1 MSNKKL
7 FWVLQFFGWGSIAGI
22 NIWGKLVTRTD
33 LSKLYIYLE
42 GFGFILSG
50 ILTTLFIR
58 KYLKKQITFN
68 KFQSIE
74 IKKILI
80 SFLFGSIAF
89 YFLLLFF
96 SYLSYYIL
104 NNTIPKV
111 TNLQHLST
119 VLNSFIF
126 ILFWMLFYLSIKIS
140 QKFRKNKIEKLELE
154 TSLKESQLN
163 TLIGQI
169 NPHFMFNSLNNIR
182 GLMLE
187 DVDKSREMITRLSDM
202 LRYSLTKNNIHK
214 ITITE
219 ELEMVENYIE
229 LSKIQLENRLEFKKE
244 IDNSILG
251 IEIPPMIIQMLIE
264 NAVKHG
270 ISNLPQGGLIMLKVL
285 KKEKQLIIQV
295 FNSGKLIINNNSTK
309 LGLENIKKR
318 LSLIY
323 GNDSEFLLSEKEDMV
338 TAMIKIPLQND

>member
-22 NIWGKLVTRTD
+22 NIWGKLVTRTE

-50 ILTTLFIR
+50 ILITLFIR

-119 VLNSFIF
+119 ILNSFIF

-140 QKFRKNKIEKLELE
+140 QKFRKNKIERLELE

-214 ITITE
+214 ITIIE

-323 GNDSEFLLSEKEDMV
+323 GNDSEFLLSEKEDMI

>member
-187 DVDKSREMITRLSDM
+187 DVDKSREWVLEGDIFTSPN
-202 LRYSLTKNNIHK
+202 YSRPFHTARCL
-214 ITITE
+214 
-219 ELEMVENYIE
+219 
-229 LSKIQLENRLEFKKE
+229 
-244 IDNSILG
+244 
-251 IEIPPMIIQMLIE
+251 
-264 NAVKHG
+264 VK
-270 ISNLPQGGLIMLKVL
+270 
-285 KKEKQLIIQV
+285 
-295 FNSGKLIINNNSTK
+295 
-309 LGLENIKKR
+309 
-318 LSLIY
+318 
-323 GNDSEFLLSEKEDMV
+323 
-338 TAMIKIPLQND
+338 

>member
-22 NIWGKLVTRTD
+22 NIWGKLVTRTE

-58 KYLKKQITFN
+58 NYLKKQITFN

-96 SYLSYYIL
+96 SYISYYIL

-163 TLIGQI
+163 TLISQI

-323 GNDSEFLLSEKEDMV
+323 ENNSEFLLSEKEDMV